1 VRLLALVLAALLV
14 VGLLPAPGAATTE
27 RTAVLDRFE
36 GDRAVL
42 VSDADERFV
51 VPRSAVP
58 PEGRHVDAVFHLT
71 LQDGRVV
78 GIRYDPRETRQRER
92 RSQARFDALAED
104 APDGSDDGPPA
115 TGDPDDDPIEP
126 PVPLT
131 LRTGG
136 SRAPLLRHLP

>member
-1 VRLLALVLAALLV
+1 MRLLALLIAALLV

-42 VSDADERFV
+42 VSDAGERFV

-58 PEGRHVDAVFHLT
+58 PAARHVDAVLHLT
-71 LQDGRVV
+71 LRDGRVV
-78 GIRYDPRETRQRER
+78 GMRYDPQESRERER

-104 APDGSDDGPPA
+104 APAVGTGTEPSA
-115 TGDPDDDPIEP
+115 GDPDAGSSEP
-126 PVPLT
+126 SAPLT

>member
-1 VRLLALVLAALLV
+1 VRLFTLLV
-14 VGLLPAPGAATTE
+14 VAVLVAGLLPAPGAAATE

-78 GIRYDPRETRQRER
+78 GMRYDPAATRERER
-92 RSQARFDALAED
+92 RNQARFDALAED
-104 APDGSDDGPPA
+104 ASDRAPPDTDRSDPVAGGAPVPL
-115 TGDPDDDPIEP
+115 
-126 PVPLT
+126 VPLT
-131 LRTGG
+131 LH
-136 SRAPLLRHLP
+136 AD